1 MVWNRSI
8 PDQCHALFGETM
20 RIAIVGGNQ
29 RCAELID
36 MIEKHTFHEISPRVV
51 AVADPDPQ
59 APGAVAARSRQLFV
73 TADYNDFFKRDDID
87 LILELLG
94 SMDVYNDIL
103 AKKSP
108 DVRAISKASAVL
120 FWEIARVSQLHRQTD
135 RELQKAQAMYETV
148 LNELIHEDVMILSSD
163 HHIIDVNET
172 MLRKIGLPREK
183 IIGRPCYEVTH
194 HLTEPCTG
202 EYHPC
207 PLDETLKTGKAS
219 KATHVHF
226 DRNNRKIFYAISCY
240 PLWEDG
246 RIVGA
251 IEISRDITKEI
262 NMQKAMML
270 QEKMASI
277 GRLSAGVA
285 HEINNPL
292 TTILTT
298 AMLLQEDLDCDDPLY
313 EELKAI
319 SDETLRCRKIVKGL
333 LDFARQNKPEKK
345 LNDINAIV
353 SESVMLTKKQAA
365 FTDVTVA
372 PKLTAD
378 IPLLR
383 VDKGQIQQALI
394 NLIINAAEASRA
406 GDTVEVTT
414 HLNRIDC
421 MAEVEVR
428 DNGTGMSEE
437 TVARIFDPFFTLKE
451 DGNGLGLAI
460 THGIIEQHGGAIEV
474 DSVPDQGTRFIVRLP
489 LEKSVQD
496 G

>member
-1 MVWNRSI
+1 
-8 PDQCHALFGETM
+8 M

-29 RCAELID
+29 RCAELIEL
-36 MIEKHTFHEISPRVV
+36 IEKHTFHEISPQVV
-51 AVADPDPQ
+51 AVADPDPK
-59 APGAVAARSRQLFV
+59 APGMLEAKKRQLFV

-87 LILELLG
+87 LILELIG

-103 AKKSP
+103 AKKSR
-108 DVRAISKASAVL
+108 DVRAISKTSAVL
-120 FWEIARVSQLHRQTD
+120 FWEVARVSQLHQQTD

-148 LNELIHEDVMILSSD
+148 LNELIHEDVVILSSD
-163 HHIIDVNET
+163 HRIIDVNDT
-172 MLRKIGLPREK
+172 MQRKIGLPREK

-202 EYHPC
+202 QYHPC
-207 PLDETLKTGKAS
+207 PLNETLNTGKPS

-246 RIVGA
+246 RIVAA

-262 NMQKAMML
+262 NLQKAMML

-298 AMLLQEDLDCDDPLY
+298 AMLLQEDLDPSDPLFQ
-313 EELKAI
+313 ELKAI

-345 LNDINAIV
+345 LNDINAV
-353 SESVMLTKKQAA
+353 VTECVMLTKKQAA
-365 FTDVTVA
+365 FTDVAVT
-372 PKLTAD
+372 PQLTPD
-378 IPLLR
+378 IPLMR

-394 NLIINAAEASRA
+394 NLIINAAEASRP
-406 GDTVEVTT
+406 GERVEVVTR
-414 HLNRIDC
+414 LNRIDC
-421 MAEVEVR
+421 MAEIEVR
-428 DNGTGMSEE
+428 DNGIGMDEE

-460 THGIIEQHGGAIEV
+460 THGIIEQHGGAVEV
-474 DSVPDQGTRFIVRLP
+474 DSVLGQGTRFIVRLP
-489 LEKSVQD
+489 LEKGVQN